1 MVHSGLSERF
11 LKMKLAGRCMFIIRD
26 MEIARPNRAHRTA
39 KSKEQRATSI
49 EHWATSIE
57 QRKEPRQ
64 KNQDKRKKTKDKRQK
79 TKDKRQMIPNPFKW
93 STQHSDLSKLFKLQT
108 SNFKLFKPQTF
119 QTLQPSN
126 LSYSIKKHL

>member
-1 MVHSGLSERF
+1 
-11 LKMKLAGRCMFIIRD
+11 MKLAGRCMFIIRD

-39 KSKEQRATSI
+39 KSKEQRAKSI
-49 EHWATSIE
+49 EQRAKSIE

-64 KNQDKRKKTKDKRQK
+64 KNQDKRKK